1 MADQEDQVIRR
12 DGARATP
19 IRQLRATTEL

>member
-1 MADQEDQVIRR
+1 MADEEDQVIRR

-19 IRQLRATTEL
+19 SRQLRATTEL